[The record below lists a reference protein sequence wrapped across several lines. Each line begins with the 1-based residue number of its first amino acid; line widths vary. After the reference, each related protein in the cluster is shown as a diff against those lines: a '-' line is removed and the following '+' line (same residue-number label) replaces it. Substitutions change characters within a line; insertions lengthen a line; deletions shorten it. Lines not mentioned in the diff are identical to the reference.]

1 MAFEVIDELKRAAEG
16 NMWTSPERL
25 CVTADGRVTH
35 QDDPAA
41 VRLLV
46 GKNCQIPRDEAR
58 KYGLLLEPGEAPAAA
73 GPDLKRLKK
82 AELQALA
89 GELGLETGGANQELI
104 SRIEEAR
111 ALPSTDGSLESEP
124 AGDEEAEGSKAEPKD
139 PDSQAE
145 EQ

>member
-25 CVTADGRVTH
+25 LVTADGEVVSN
-35 QDDPAA
+35 DDPRG

-46 GKNCQIPRDEAR
+46 GKNCQIPKDEAR
-58 KYGLLLEPGEAPAAA
+58 KYGLLLEPGEEPTEA

-89 GELGLETGGANQELI
+89 GELGLETGGTNPELI
-104 SRIEEAR
+104 SRIEAAR
-111 ALPSTDGSLESEP
+111 ALPEADAPLESEP
-124 AGDEEAEGSKAEPKD
+124 EGNEEDEGSEADD
-139 PDSQAE
+139 PAARAE